1 MSALDQQVGGDHY
14 KNIPYQPV
22 VFITKMRYNFI
33 QGCILKYVL
42 SYMVLHNKEEIE
54 KAIHYCQLGQELNPV
69 NLALAV
75 DVNEQEF
82 LNANSLGEDMKDLIR
97 DITDQFWIGISTRLF
112 EMWWRKEVNNEK
124 DFSNTGVICRIVDK
138 L

>member
-42 SYMVLHNKEEIE
+42 SYKALHNKEEIE
-54 KAIHYCQLGQELNPV
+54 KAVHYCQLGQELNPV

-112 EMWWRKEVNNEK
+112 EMVEK
-124 DFSNTGVICRIVDK
+124 GG
-138 L
+138 